1 MAAPLDADQPG
12 APGDAV
18 GGALGRVVRD
28 KEVVLGVADQ
38 GRRKCLQRVGVHVR
52 VGDKCVE
59 GAAELDDRLGSNTV
73 HPAEIGL
80 GLLGE
85 LLKGDTPGRGQCL
98 PSWPSQARGLAGP
111 LPGHAVTRPARRATE
126 LSR

>member
-85 LLKGDTPGRGQCL
+85 LTHPAAASACR
-98 PSWPSQARGLAGP
+98 AGLAR
-111 LPGHAVTRPARRATE
+111 PGAWRARCPVTR
-126 LSR
+126 